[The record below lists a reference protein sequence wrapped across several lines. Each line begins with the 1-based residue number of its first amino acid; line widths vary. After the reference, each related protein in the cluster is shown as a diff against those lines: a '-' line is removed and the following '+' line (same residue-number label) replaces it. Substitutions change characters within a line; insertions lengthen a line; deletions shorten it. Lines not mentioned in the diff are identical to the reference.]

1 MFRVYLYGGIALA
14 LGIAVFLGWTAIK
27 TFGGDVA
34 KLGEQIATL
43 KHENE
48 LQKSKIAAYVRAQE
62 RRDNA
67 IAASP
72 CKNQIQFWMKN
83 PEQIPGT
90 WNPHEQL
97 TAPNIRDNPKP
108 GTLPNFDWSFL
119 NPWKWF

>member
-1 MFRVYLYGGIALA
+1 MWRVYVGIAGLLA
-14 LGIAVFLGWTAIK
+14 IATFLGWTAIK

-34 KLGEQIATL
+34 KLSAQITTL
-43 KHENE
+43 QRENE

-72 CKNQIQFWMKN
+72 CKAQIQFWMKN
-83 PEQIPGT
+83 PEQLPGV

-108 GTLPNFDWSFL
+108 GTLPNIDWSIL

>member
-1 MFRVYLYGGIALA
+1 MWRVYLYGGIAAVVA
-14 LGIAVFLGWTAIK
+14 LIVFFGWTSIK
-27 TFGGDVA
+27 TFVSDVA
-34 KLGEQIATL
+34 GLGGQISTL
-43 KHENE
+43 RHEND
-48 LQKSKIAAYVRAQE
+48 LLKAKVAAYVRAQE

-83 PEQIPGT
+83 PEQIPGL